1 MDWPGHRRLLARL
14 ACLVACG
21 LWLVAA
27 PSGAL
32 AQGGHRVLMLYS
44 YHDDLPWQRLLRRGL
59 LNELSQLTPAMRPV
73 LFDERIDVARLDK
86 KAATEALENYLAHKY
101 ASAAIDTV
109 VAESFDA
116 ADFLRNRPQLFPG
129 ARRYYVNHGIAD
141 WTPSD
146 GVGVRL
152 NMKYDASLG
161 IIPKVVP
168 SLNRLVVVTDR
179 SAPQTQIMIKIHPVL
194 DELRKKMTVEIWD
207 DYSFSDL
214 FQRARGLG
222 ANSAIYYI
230 PVFADNS
237 GARVSPFET
246 ARRLAEAAPVP
257 VFVSFDSV
265 IGSGVVG
272 GYVESAERLGRLIV
286 GILVNGLRD
295 ADAAAELADQVFGT
309 VFDYP
314 PFERFGLNASGLPA
328 DTRMLNQ
335 PVTLWQAYR
344 WHIIVAVS
352 VVAIQAVLIAA
363 LLATVRSRNQAYGAL
378 EIERQR
384 VAEHARDLTAANT
397 QLEALARELTR
408 HQGHLE
414 ELVRERTA
422 ALEVALK
429 QAAAANRAKSAFLA
443 TMSHEIRTP
452 MNAVIGLGN
461 LVLNTELSPQ
471 QHDYLTKMMTAAD
484 GLLRLL
490 NDILDLSKIEV
501 GKLLLAATTFA
512 FRLSL
517 KEVLSLME
525 CQAEAKGLKL
535 VAAIDLLIPEYLVG
549 DFMRLR
555 QILFNLLGNAVKF
568 TQSGEVHLGV
578 RLAASEDEGVP
589 LEFTIRDTGI
599 GMTREQLGSIFEPF
613 TQAESSTARIYGGT
627 GLGLSICR
635 QLVDLMG
642 GTITAASQLGQ
653 GSTFTFTILL
663 QRGNGADLPLREA
676 PPGNPLPVLRG
687 RRILVAED
695 QPLNQQVIRE
705 ILEQMGMVVTLVGDG
720 EEAVLAVAGSGAG
733 YDAVLMDIRMPV
745 MDGYEATRRIRQ
757 LPGCQKLPIIA
768 LTADVMSEERF
779 SDLTA
784 GMVAVLAK
792 PIDVNRL
799 RQALIRWILPS
810 PEGDAALFVPENVMA
825 AEGHIHP
832 WRGFDLP
839 VALQRLGGNG
849 SLYLTLLR
857 GFVGS
862 QSGVVD
868 EIRTALTTGE
878 TAVALNLAHRL
889 RGLSGNLAA
898 GDVATA
904 AGAVEELLN
913 SSDTAGMDEL
923 LMELERVL
931 TEALGEASLLPGFFE
946 TVVREQL
953 VVGHS
958 VDVAAVT
965 PLLNRLHE
973 LLMKNSMQARIEVAP
988 VSELLQGT
996 PLGSK
1001 GGELAA
1007 ALTKF
1012 NYRAARSI
1020 VDELA
1025 ASLEIVLS

>member
-1 MDWPGHRRLLARL
+1 MSDSAGNNSEYDDLLNFLYQAPIALLQISANGDVEMITPRAAALLLPLAGGFLDNLFQLMDPLEPRFRSVVANYPADSGMICQSWHIPVESRNQVLSVQIVKTNINTLMVVFDDVTEGAQRATLEQQHLDQLVTDLSSELDQALTVTEVSVFCEDLATGRITITSQQSKWQLPQGSTPTISHAEFLNLVHEDDRAIVSADYRL
-14 ACLVACG
+14 ACLDLAKNFRDFRLRLANGEIAWVTGRRYLVFNPNGVPVKLTTLCLDVTKQRMGEQERSNLAKQLNLATTAAG
-21 LWLVAA
+21 VGIFELPGDGGPLWWSSQTYALHGYHEAMGHSPQSVFESVVTPQDRFRVEDWLRNCVTEAEPA
-27 PSGAL
+27 NIEYSVVFPSGDLHWLACRGHAQCDAGGKILSLIGVVWDITAHRQMQAAL
-32 AQGGHRVLMLYS
+32 
-44 YHDDLPWQRLLRRGL
+44 D
-59 LNELSQLTPAMRPV
+59 
-73 LFDERIDVARLDK
+73 
-86 KAATEALENYLAHKY
+86 
-101 ASAAIDTV
+101 
-109 VAESFDA
+109 
-116 ADFLRNRPQLFPG
+116 
-129 ARRYYVNHGIAD
+129 ARR
-141 WTPSD
+141 
-146 GVGVRL
+146 
-152 NMKYDASLG
+152 
-161 IIPKVVP
+161 
-168 SLNRLVVVTDR
+168 
-179 SAPQTQIMIKIHPVL
+179 
-194 DELRKKMTVEIWD
+194 
-207 DYSFSDL
+207 
-214 FQRARGLG
+214 
-222 ANSAIYYI
+222 
-230 PVFADNS
+230 
-237 GARVSPFET
+237 
-246 ARRLAEAAPVP
+246 
-257 VFVSFDSV
+257 
-265 IGSGVVG
+265 
-272 GYVESAERLGRLIV
+272 SAE
-286 GILVNGLRD
+286 
-295 ADAAAELADQVFGT
+295 
-309 VFDYP
+309 
-314 PFERFGLNASGLPA
+314 
-328 DTRMLNQ
+328 
-335 PVTLWQAYR
+335 
-344 WHIIVAVS
+344 
-352 VVAIQAVLIAA
+352 
-363 LLATVRSRNQAYGAL
+363 
-378 EIERQR
+378 
-384 VAEHARDLTAANT
+384 
-397 QLEALARELTR
+397 
-408 HQGHLE
+408 
-414 ELVRERTA
+414 
-422 ALEVALK
+422 
-429 QAAAANRAKSAFLA
+429 AANRAKSAFLA

-913 SSDTAGMDEL
+913 SSDSAGMDEL